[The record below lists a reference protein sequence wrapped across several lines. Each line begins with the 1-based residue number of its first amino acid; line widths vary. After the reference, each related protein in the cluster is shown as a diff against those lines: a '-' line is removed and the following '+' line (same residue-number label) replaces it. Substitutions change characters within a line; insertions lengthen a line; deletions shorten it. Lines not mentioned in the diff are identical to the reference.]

1 MHTARRIRLPPLARA
16 RYDAMSRLLHWL
28 TLGLLVVQFLLGWL
42 MPETD
47 DVKVPSGVIAWHI
60 GIGTSLLVMGVA
72 WCGRAVTRQAPEPA
86 DQSSG
91 VRAIASVVHIALY
104 ALLLLVPLLG
114 WLNASGR
121 AWPVKIAGTLRLPQ
135 IATPHSPGASIG
147 EWHSASAWILLTLIG
162 LHVFA
167 VLIHQL
173 VLKDHLLERML

>member
-1 MHTARRIRLPPLARA
+1 
-16 RYDAMSRLLHWL
+16 MSRLLHWL
-28 TLGLLVVQFLLGWL
+28 TLGLLVVQFMLGWL
-42 MPETD
+42 MPETN

-60 GIGTSLLVMGVA
+60 GVGTSLLVIVVA
-72 WCGRAVTRQAPEPA
+72 WCVRAVTRQAPEPT
-86 DQSSG
+86 DQSSC

-121 AWPVKIAGTLRLPQ
+121 DWPVKIAGTLHLPQ
-135 IATPHSPGASIG
+135 IATPDSPGASIG
-147 EWHSASAWILLTLIG
+147 EWHSASATILLVLIG

-167 VLIHQL
+167 VLVHQF